1 MFFLYLLIEI
11 KFIGNEGQPF
21 SEKGIKRKKGR
32 RMGFESP
39 IQSSEFIESFYF
51 LEYNFCIYMHFS
63 ILDHYPS
70 LPKLSGF
77 KRKS

>member
-1 MFFLYLLIEI
+1 
-11 KFIGNEGQPF
+11 
-21 SEKGIKRKKGR
+21 
-32 RMGFESP
+32 MGFESP
-39 IQSSEFIESFYF
+39 IQSSEFIESFLFSRIY
-51 LEYNFCIYMHFS
+51 FCIYMHFP